1 MNGYSRFSQYY
12 DFLTFNVDY
21 KERAKYILSIFEG
34 LNHDMGLSLDL
45 ACGTGTLTCEL
56 KKQGVDIY
64 GIDAS
69 SDMLS
74 IANEKARELEL
85 DILFLCQRMQEIDL
99 YGTIDTCICT
109 LDSINHLESKEDVQ
123 KTFEKVSLFM
133 NKGGRFLF
141 DVNTVL
147 KHKNILGNN
156 TFVYDTDE
164 VYCVWQNSLLEN
176 NTIKID
182 LDFFEKDE
190 DAYYRSSEGFS
201 ETAYDKEEIE
211 KMLVGAGFAVEKV
224 FSDMTFDDAKDDDE
238 RIVFVARKL

>member
-1 MNGYSRFSQYY
+1 MNGYTDFSQYY

-34 LNHDMGLSLDL
+34 LNHDMGLSFDL

-56 KKQGVDIY
+56 KKHGVDIY

-74 IANEKARELEL
+74 IANEKAREYDL
-85 DILFLCQRMQEIDL
+85 DILFLCQKMQEIDL

-109 LDSINHLESKEDVQ
+109 LDSINHLDKKEDVQ

-141 DVNTVL
+141 DVNTVF

-176 NTIKID
+176 NAVKID
-182 LDFFEKDE
+182 LDFFEKDG
-190 DAYYRSSEGFS
+190 DAYYRSSEEFC
-201 ETAYDKEEIE
+201 EIAYEKDEIE
-211 KMLVGAGFAVEKV
+211 KMLAGAGFAVEKV